1 MPARP
6 RGPWRR
12 RARRAS
18 AAPLGGGE
26 PAPRAPRGLRRY
38 VPEFLDG
45 EAADAA
51 IRQRSA
57 RAGARRPG
65 RLPRDRRKGVA
76 DDQIAKARDR
86 RRHIAVSQILRA
98 FVVELL
104 STDLQERIIAVATGA
119 EQTERRNAEMNL
131 RELQREV
138 TRLQN
143 DYREDLNLRQNE
155 EMSALQVSLLQ
166 EIQSYAAQEGYD
178 LIVGDGVLY
187 ASGAVNITEQVLRA
201 VEANF
206 QATSAAQ

>member
-1 MPARP
+1 MNFVKHHMVKAALVVALLFTIAVP
-6 RGPWRR
+6 
-12 RARRAS
+12 AS
-18 AAPLGGGE
+18 AQGLKIGVVNIPALLQNSPQTKTAMEALQE
-26 PAPRAPRGLRRY
+26 EFAPRER
-38 VPEFLDG
+38 E
-45 EAADAA
+45 
-51 IRQRSA
+51 I
-57 RAGARRPG
+57 
-65 RLPRDRRKGVA
+65 
-76 DDQIAKARDR
+76 IAKQREYEALATKVQKDV
-86 RRHIAVSQILRA
+86 AVMG
-98 FVVELL
+98 E
-104 STDLQERIIAVATGA
+104 
-119 EQTERRNAEMNL
+119 TERRNAEMNL

-166 EIQSYAAQEGYD
+166 EIQNYAAQEGFD